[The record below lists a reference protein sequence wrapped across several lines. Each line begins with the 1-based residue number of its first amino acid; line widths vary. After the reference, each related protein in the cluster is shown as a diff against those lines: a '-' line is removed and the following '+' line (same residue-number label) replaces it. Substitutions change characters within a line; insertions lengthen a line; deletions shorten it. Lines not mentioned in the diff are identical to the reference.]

1 MNDRLPTGF
10 ERLLLGLILF
20 AGLTSSVGA
29 QSPSPTPSPEQLG
42 GPVSVF
48 AVYDEETLKK
58 GDFVFSASFL
68 QRDRSVE
75 DEKFPSKAMGR
86 EMPYRVILPSDYSN
100 QASAA
105 KRFPVVYLLHGLFG
119 HFDNWTD
126 KTKLIDYASEHAFI
140 IVTPEGGDGWYTD
153 SSTVPNDRYETY
165 LIKELIPEIDKKFR
179 TLADR
184 EHRTIAGLSMGGYGS
199 IKFGLRYP
207 ELFSIVGSFS
217 GALDGPLRGQDHK
230 NYRPSIM
237 AVFGPDTAPIRKEND
252 VYTMVR
258 GLTPERLKT
267 LPYFYISC
275 GTEDTVNFDLNR
287 DFANLLV
294 EKKIPHEYRHFPG
307 AHTWVV
313 WDAEAN
319 EFLRV
324 AERFL
329 KSKP

>member
-10 ERLLLGLILF
+10 ERLLLAFILF
-20 AGLTSSVGA
+20 AGLAASLSA
-29 QSPSPTPSPEQLG
+29 QSPSPAPLPERLG
-42 GPVSVF
+42 GPASVF
-48 AVYDEETLKK
+48 TVYDEETLKK
-58 GDFVFSASFL
+58 GAFIFSASFL

-75 DEKFPSKAMGR
+75 DEKFRSKAMGR
-86 EMPYRVILPSDYSN
+86 EMPYRVILPSEYSN

-126 KTKLIDYASEHAFI
+126 RTKLTTYAGEHNFI

-153 SSTVPNDRYETY
+153 SATVANDRYESY
-165 LIKELIPEIDKKFR
+165 LIRELIPEIDKKFR

-184 EHRTIAGLSMGGYGS
+184 DHRAIAGLSMGGYGS

-237 AVFGPDTAPIRKEND
+237 SVFGPDNAPIRKEND
-252 VYTMVR
+252 VFTIVR
-258 GLTPERLKT
+258 GLTADRLKT

-275 GTEDTVNFDLNR
+275 GTEDTVNFALNR
-287 DFANLLV
+287 DFANLLID
-294 EKKIPHEYRHFPG
+294 KKIPHEYRHFPG
-307 AHTWVV
+307 AHTWTV
-313 WDAEAN
+313 WDTEAR

-329 KSKP
+329 KPR